1 MAFVFKW
8 WGWGAGVKKKKRE
21 REQNHSDQMV
31 LSDLEDPKMSTD

>member
-8 WGWGAGVKKKKRE
+8 WGWGAGVKKKKE